1 MGSGF
6 TEDGKAQQGSPV
18 ANVEN
23 NQASPAA
30 LPKDVYPDSMFR
42 LPLPKREDLDD
53 RGKKIYDQVVGPN
66 SRTTAGLRGP
76 SGILLNDSKLAELET
91 ALNQYLRYGSGL
103 AGRVR
108 ELAILVTAREAR
120 SQFEWAAHEPLALQ
134 EGLDQKTI
142 DIVKFGRS
150 SKELPEMEAVVI
162 ELGRQMFEEKKV
174 DSETYARA
182 LKLFGPRGLV
192 VLVSLM
198 GNYYGTAA
206 LLSTF
211 DLQLRAGQ
219 KPPLP

>member
-1 MGSGF
+1 
-6 TEDGKAQQGSPV
+6 
-18 ANVEN
+18 
-23 NQASPAA
+23 
-30 LPKDVYPDSMFR
+30 
-42 LPLPKREDLDD
+42 
-53 RGKKIYDQVVGPN
+53 
-66 SRTTAGLRGP
+66 
-76 SGILLNDSKLAELET
+76 
-91 ALNQYLRYGSGL
+91 
-103 AGRVR
+103 
-108 ELAILVTAREAR
+108 
-120 SQFEWAAHEPLALQ
+120 
-134 EGLDQKTI
+134 
-142 DIVKFGRS
+142 
-150 SKELPEMEAVVI
+150 VVI